1 MSNRKYLSP
10 AYDIIIRF
18 SPEKKLSEAIDRVAE
33 ITGRS
38 PSRVY
43 LWMRP
48 EEKGG
53 TGGLIPSRPHQ
64 KLAEYAQK
72 KHMALPGFSSAAA

>member
-1 MSNRKYLSP
+1 MTNHKYLSP
-10 AYDIIIRF
+10 AYDVIIRF
-18 SPEKKLSEAIDRVAE
+18 SPDRKLSQAIDKVAE

-53 TGGLIPSRPHQ
+53 TGGLIPSRPQQ
-64 KLAEYAQK
+64 KLAEYARQER
-72 KHMALPGFSSAAA
+72 MDLPGFFNAAA